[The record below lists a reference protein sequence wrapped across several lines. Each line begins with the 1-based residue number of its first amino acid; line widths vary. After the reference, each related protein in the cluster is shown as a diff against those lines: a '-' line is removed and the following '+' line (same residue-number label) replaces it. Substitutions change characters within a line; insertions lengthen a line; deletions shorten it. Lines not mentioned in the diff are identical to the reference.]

1 MSRSFFREIHL
12 DYKQWENIPAEA
24 KRFHEY
30 NHSKKDRAK
39 RESVLREIMPPIDKI
54 ISSCLTQRQ
63 YQIVLLYY
71 KRKLTQTNIAK
82 LLGIS
87 QSTVSQH
94 LNGKKRNGKKIG
106 GSFLRI
112 RKIIHKNANSKNWPY
127 KDKRILLALDL
138 LRDKNITR
146 RRAANIL
153 DSIVDTSF
161 NSE

>member
-1 MSRSFFREIHL
+1 LFREIQL
-12 DYKQWENIPAEA
+12 DSEQWENISENSR
-24 KRFHEY
+24 RFYEY
-30 NHSKKDRAK
+30 NHSKEDKAN
-39 RESVLREIMPPIDKI
+39 RESVIREIMPSINMI
-54 ISSCLTQRQ
+54 ISFFLTARQ
-63 YQIVLLYY
+63 LQVMSLYI
-71 KRKLTQTNIAK
+71 KAFNQTTIAK
-82 LLGIS
+82 ILGIA

-94 LNGKKRNGKKIG
+94 LNGKRRNGKKIG
-106 GSFLRI
+106 GSFRRI

-161 NSE
+161 NSS